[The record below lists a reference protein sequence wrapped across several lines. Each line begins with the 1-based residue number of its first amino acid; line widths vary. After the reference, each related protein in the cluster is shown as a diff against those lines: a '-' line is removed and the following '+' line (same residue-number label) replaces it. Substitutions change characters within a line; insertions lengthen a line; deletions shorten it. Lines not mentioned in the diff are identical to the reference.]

1 MFTFKAGELL
11 NKSNYRLS
19 ADDII
24 VDIMAAVFL
33 LKSSPLIVYI
43 RLCSAIFIT
52 HLIRASLLVSIDFT
66 IQVVI
71 SNLSE

>member
-1 MFTFKAGELL
+1 MLTFKAGEHL

-33 LKSSPLIVYI
+33 LKNL
-43 RLCSAIFIT
+43 
-52 HLIRASLLVSIDFT
+52 LLVVYFHTFVQCYIHRS
-66 IQVVI
+66 
-71 SNLSE
+71 SY

>member
-33 LKSSPLIVYI
+33 LKSSPLIVCFHTFVQCYI
-43 RLCSAIFIT
+43 LRS
-52 HLIRASLLVSIDFT
+52 SY
-66 IQVVI
+66 
-71 SNLSE
+71 